1 MRIVRA
7 WSEADLKKLAAII
20 AIGGTALRAAAA
32 LKRSSAS
39 CKTQARR
46 LGTPFTPVWKVRKE
60 IREKCTLAK
69 KPMQQR

>member
-20 AIGGTALRAAAA
+20 ALGGTALRAAAA
-32 LKRSSAS
+32 LKRSSTS

-46 LGTPFTPVWKVRKE
+46 MGTPFTPVWKARKA
-60 IREKCTLAK
+60 IRERCALAEEA
-69 KPMQQR
+69 MQQR